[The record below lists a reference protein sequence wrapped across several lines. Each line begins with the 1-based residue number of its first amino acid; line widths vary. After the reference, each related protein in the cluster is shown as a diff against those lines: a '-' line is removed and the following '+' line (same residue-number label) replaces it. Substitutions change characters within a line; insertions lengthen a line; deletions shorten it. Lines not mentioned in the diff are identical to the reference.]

1 MASEARSGQ
10 LFPPCTG
17 GPTSCNDIA
26 ATPNKV
32 EPHTHQGPA
41 RRQCKRALRHVPT
54 PFPIVAQR
62 GVAMPMDLL
71 SGIVLPKKL
80 LIERLQERMP
90 GAIEELPEALRTR

>member
-1 MASEARSGQ
+1 MAAAVRR
-10 LFPPCTG
+10 
-17 GPTSCNDIA
+17 TSCNDIA

-32 EPHTHQGPA
+32 EPHSQA
-41 RRQCKRALRHVPT
+41 RRGRCKVARPSRSD

-62 GVAMPMDLL
+62 GFAMPMDLL

-90 GAIEELPEALRTR
+90 GAIEELPEALRTRWAARGIRSARM

>member
-1 MASEARSGQ
+1 MAHSRGRAGS
-10 LFPPCTG
+10 
-17 GPTSCNDIA
+17 TSCNDIA

-32 EPHTHQGPA
+32 EPHTRKAPRGT
-41 RRQCKRALRHVPT
+41 LRHVPT